1 MKQKALLDTNFF
13 IYAIRHKVRVVQ
25 ELRENFGAEVITIS
39 SVIKEL
45 ERAKERGGELGK
57 EAGLA
62 LQMIQK
68 EGIKVILAE
77 KSADDELAKN
87 SKEYLIATND
97 KALRERIKNL
107 GGRAIYIRKKAFIE
121 EE

>member
-1 MKQKALLDTNFF
+1 LKQKALLDTNFF